1 MPRFGYFA
9 VFRAGWLTPRFRFEQ
24 AGPRCGQPASR
35 GRAGRCGAR
44 PLWPSGGA
52 QRGSVAGHSPPH
64 FVAAAAGKVQ
74 QLASVFDRVEGTWD
88 GACGRSQGGHL
99 PTGPRSTGEP
109 GPRPGRGRE
118 GRGRTAFAPL
128 RGGRREPGGSSRVRA
143 GAVLLVRAGNGLRA
157 VLFAF
162 AGRGCGCARES
173 VTLDLPAAADETGV
187 GCACG

>member
-44 PLWPSGGA
+44 PLWPSGGL
-52 QRGSVAGHSPPH
+52 SVALWPATLPRTSSPRLPGRCSSWH
-64 FVAAAAGKVQ
+64 LCSTGSKVP
-74 QLASVFDRVEGTWD
+74 GTGPVD
-88 GACGRSQGGHL
+88 ARRADTS